1 MGLYFNITAT
11 LLAIIMMAYNFRH
24 NKSGAYLGMSLF
36 FLNLN
41 VIISHF
47 IMGNHSIFGMA
58 ILFNNFVPTSF
69 LPGPF
74 LYFFVRG
81 TLSGKDT
88 IQRRD
93 GWLFLP
99 FLIAVMGVFPYWFTP
114 FSHKIQIAQSI
125 IQNPL
130 VIPSL
135 PVNWLYPFAFNI
147 FSRTLLFFIC
157 ISLCFYT
164 IWRFY
169 PSPKKAQRIGQL
181 NFIRSFR
188 WVLFFTI
195 LLFVLT
201 ISQFTGLYHFLN
213 SVNSTEMLEKVKK
226 IWLFSDIGFLL
237 ISLFMLL
244 FPQLLYGSGANF
256 SRKGNQFSHA
266 DIEKFHQVFY
276 EEHFFLNPAANLE
289 GLAIALNFEKEDI
302 VSFVAKQE
310 ELSFP
315 DFLQKSRVDYLVE
328 LLKIKDN
335 QAFTFDAL
343 AEMAGLGT
351 RQAMYLAFKKVK
363 NCSPTEFIHSISS

>member
-1 MGLYFNITAT
+1 MGLYFNITAI
-11 LLAIIMMAYNFRH
+11 LLAIIMLAYNFRH
-24 NKSGAYLGMSLF
+24 NKSGAYLGISLF

-47 IMGNHSIFGMA
+47 IMENHSIFGMA

-81 TLSGKDT
+81 TLTGKDT

-93 GWLFLP
+93 GWFFLP
-99 FLIAVMGVFPYWFTP
+99 FLIAVVGVFPYWFTP
-114 FSHKIQIAQSI
+114 FSHKLQMAQSI

-130 VIPSL
+130 LIPSL
-135 PVNWLYPFAFNI
+135 PVNWLYPFAFTI

-157 ISLCFYT
+157 ISLCFHT

-181 NFIRSFR
+181 KFISTFR

-201 ISQFTGLYHFLN
+201 ISQFTGLYYFLN
-213 SVNSTEMLEKVKK
+213 SVNSTEMLVKVKK

-237 ISLFMLL
+237 ISLFMLF

-266 DIEKFHQVFY
+266 EIEKFHQVFY

-289 GLAIALNFEKEDI
+289 GLAIALNFDKEDI
-302 VSFVAKQE
+302 ISFVAKQE
-310 ELSFP
+310 AVSFP
-315 DFLQKSRVDYLVE
+315 DFLQKSRVNYLVE

-335 QAFTFDAL
+335 QLFTFDAL

>member
-11 LLAIIMMAYNFRH
+11 LLAIIMLAYNFRH

-47 IMGNHSIFGMA
+47 IMENHSIFGMA

-81 TLSGKDT
+81 TLTGKDT

-93 GWLFLP
+93 GWFFLP
-99 FLIAVMGVFPYWFTP
+99 FLIAVVGVFPYWFTP
-114 FSHKIQIAQSI
+114 FAHKLQMAQSI

-130 VIPSL
+130 LIPSL
-135 PVNWLYPFAFNI
+135 PVNWLYPFAFTI

-181 NFIRSFR
+181 KFISTFR

-213 SVNSTEMLEKVKK
+213 SVNSTEMLVKVKK

-237 ISLFMLL
+237 ISLFMLF
-244 FPQLLYGSGANF
+244 FPQLLYGSGANI

-266 DIEKFHQVFY
+266 EIEKFHQVFY
-276 EEHFFLNPAANLE
+276 EEHFFLNPSANLE
-289 GLAIALNFEKEDI
+289 GLAIALNFDKEDI

>member
-1 MGLYFNITAT
+1 MGLYFNITAI
-11 LLAIIMMAYNFRH
+11 LLAIIMMAFNYRF
-24 NKSGAYLGMSLF
+24 NKSVAYLGISLF

-47 IMGNHSIFGMA
+47 IMGNHSILWIA
-58 ILFNNFVPTSF
+58 ILFNNFLPTSF

-88 IQRRD
+88 IRLQD

-99 FLIAVMGVFPYWFTP
+99 FLIAVVGVFPYWVTP
-114 FSHKIQIAQSI
+114 FSHKLQMAQSI
-125 IQNPL
+125 SQNPIL
-130 VIPSL
+130 IPSL
-135 PVNWLYPFAFNI
+135 AVNWLYPFAFNI
-147 FSRTLLFFIC
+147 FLRTLLFFIC

-169 PSPKKAQRIGQL
+169 PSPKKAQRIGQP
-181 NFIRSFR
+181 NFIRTFR
-188 WVLFFTI
+188 WVTFFI
-195 LLFVLT
+195 LLLFILT
-201 ISQFTGLYHFLN
+201 ISQYFGLYHFLN
-213 SVNSTEMLEKVKK
+213 SVSSTEMLEKVNK
-226 IWLFSDIGFLL
+226 IWLISDIGFLL
-237 ISLFMLL
+237 ISLCILI
-244 FPQLLYGSGANF
+244 FPSLLYGSSANF
-256 SRKGNQFSHA
+256 SRKGTQFSHT

-276 EEHFFLNPAANLE
+276 EEHFFLNPSANLE
-289 GLAIALNFEKEDI
+289 GLSIALNFDKDAI
-302 VSFVAKQE
+302 ISFITRQE
-310 ELSFP
+310 GLSFP

-328 LLKIKDN
+328 LLTIKEN

-363 NCSPTEFIHSISS
+363 NCSPTEFILSINT